1 MMEATLLQF
10 LDKVFG
16 NPSIMEGTSSKTITT
31 LDDLVSTDLDEVDG
45 LSVTRLETNG
55 GSSSNIQP
63 VSQSSNAIE
72 VQERI
77 GFDKVIV

>member
-45 LSVTRLETNG
+45 LSVTRLCPRALTRSKSRRG
-55 GSSSNIQP
+55 L
-63 VSQSSNAIE
+63 VST
-72 VQERI
+72 
-77 GFDKVIV
+77 K